1 MLIEL
6 SIDFDYT
13 EDEGKALLFL
23 ADLILISW
31 FQLISN
37 RKKIFVLHNQHSR
50 VID

>member
-37 RKKIFVLHNQHSR
+37 RKKSLFCTIN
-50 VID
+50 IPE